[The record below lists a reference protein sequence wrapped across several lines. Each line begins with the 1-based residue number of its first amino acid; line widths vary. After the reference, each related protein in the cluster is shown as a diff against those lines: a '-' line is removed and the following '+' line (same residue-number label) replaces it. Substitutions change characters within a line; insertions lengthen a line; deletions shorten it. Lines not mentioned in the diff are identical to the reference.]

1 MDALLSEIESIVASG
16 TKLDIKYYIDE
27 FVDVYHQ
34 EEILE
39 LLRESEFDNISE
51 ILQELGEEEYTEE
64 EVRLMRI
71 VFLSK
76 FG

>member
-1 MDALLSEIESIVASG
+1 M
-16 TKLDIKYYIDE
+16 
-27 FVDVYHQ
+27 VDPYHQ
-34 EEILE
+34 EEILD
-39 LLRESEFDNISE
+39 LLRESEYDNIHE
-51 ILQELGEEEYTEE
+51 ILEELGEDEYTEE